1 MKQFDTKHI
10 KNIVLLGSTKS
21 GKTTLAETMMFEGGV
36 INRRGTV
43 EEGNTHSDYT
53 DIEQNKGYS
62 VYSSL
67 LHTVWRDHK
76 INIIDTPGNDNF
88 LGEILIGIRAADTC
102 VVTLNAQHGVEIG
115 TEIIWRYVKQAAKP
129 VILVANQVDHEKSDF
144 DSTLEQAKERFGS
157 AVVPMQFPYNQG
169 EGFNCIVDLLKMTM
183 YKFGPDGGK
192 PEKVA
197 IPDDVKDKAD
207 EWHNALVEAAAEND
221 EGLMELYFDK
231 GELDEDEM
239 RQGLRAGMLAGD
251 VMPMFVIS
259 AKHNMGSGRMMGFI
273 DNVCPS
279 ADDNPPAEQL
289 EGDPV
294 PQVESGSA
302 SLFVWKKS
310 VEQHL
315 GEVNYFKVMSGS
327 ISTGD
332 DLVNSRSSSSE
343 RFGSLFVADGKKK
356 HAVDRLSAGDL
367 GVAVKLK
374 DSKANDTF
382 HAKGSKVT
390 YPPIDF
396 PQFRIRAA
404 VKASSKND
412 EEKLGEALHALAQ
425 TDPTLEVGY
434 RGDLKQTIIS
444 GQGEMQ
450 LGIVKSILKDRFKME
465 VEYLKPR
472 IAYRETIQGTSTA
485 VYRHKKQ
492 SGGSGQFAEVH
503 IRIDPYREGAE
514 GPSEYKVRKQEFV
527 DLSTGGK
534 LEFLN
539 CIVGG
544 AIDTRFIPSVLK
556 GIMEQMSEGPV
567 TGSPVR
573 DVRIC
578 LYDGKMHPVDSNEM
592 AFKIA
597 SAQAFKDAFNS
608 AKPKLLEPLMDIEIL
623 TPDEMMG
630 DVMTDL
636 QNRRGI
642 ILGMDAE
649 GNFQKIKARVP
660 LAELYK
666 YSTTLRSITQGRAI
680 HTREFA
686 EYALVSD
693 NIKEKIVKEL
703 AEAEV
708 G

>member
-53 DIEQNKGYS
+53 PIEQEKGYS
-62 VYSSL
+62 VYASL

-88 LGEILIGIRAADTC
+88 IGEILTGLRAADTC

-115 TEIIWRYVKQAAKP
+115 TEIIWRYIKQSNKP
-129 VILVANQVDHEKSDF
+129 VILVANQVDHEKSNF
-144 DSTLEQAKERFGS
+144 DRTLEQAKDRFGN

-169 EGFNCIVDLLKMTM
+169 EGFNAIIDLLKMTM
-183 YKFGPDGGK
+183 YKFPADGGK
-192 PEKVA
+192 PEKLP
-197 IPDDVKDKAD
+197 IPEDVKDKAD

-221 EGLMELYFDK
+221 EDLMELYFDK

-239 RQGLRAGMLAGD
+239 RKGIRAGMLNGD
-251 VMPMFVIS
+251 LMPLFVVS

-279 ADDNPPAEQL
+279 ADENPPAEQVD
-289 EGDPV
+289 GDAIE
-294 PQVESGSA
+294 QVESGRA
-302 SLFVWKKS
+302 SLFIWKRT

-315 GEVNYFKVMSGS
+315 GDVNYFKVMSGALNA
-327 ISTGD
+327 GD
-332 DLVNSRSSSSE
+332 DLINARTDSND
-343 RFGSLFVADGKKK
+343 RFGSIFVADGKKK
-356 HAVDRLSAGDL
+356 NPVDKLVAGDL

-374 DSKANDTF
+374 DSKTNDTYY
-382 HAKGSKVT
+382 AKGEKIEF
-390 YPPIDF
+390 PPIDY
-396 PQFRIRAA
+396 PQFRIRTA
-404 VKASSKND
+404 VKARSQND
-412 EEKLGEALHALAQ
+412 DEKLGEALHAIAQ

-450 LGIVKSILKDRFKME
+450 LGIVQALLKDKYKLE
-465 VEYLKPR
+465 VDYIKPR
-472 IAYRETIQGTSTA
+472 IAYRETIQGHA
-485 VYRHKKQ
+485 LANYRHKKQ
-492 SGGSGQFAEVH
+492 SGGAGQFAEVYL
-503 IRIDPYREGAE
+503 RIDPYVPDAE
-514 GPSEYKVRKQEFV
+514 APSEYKVRDQQLIE
-527 DLSTGGK
+527 LPSGGH

-544 AIDTRFIPSVLK
+544 TIDARFVPSVLK
-556 GIMEQMSEGPV
+556 GVLETMAEGPL

-573 DVRIC
+573 DIRVC
-578 LYDGKMHPVDSNEM
+578 LYDGKMHAVDSNEM

-597 SAQAFKDAFNS
+597 SAIAFKDAFAQ
-608 AKPKLLEPLMDIEIL
+608 AKPKLLEPIMSVEIL
-623 TPDEMMG
+623 TPNDMMG
-630 DVMTDL
+630 DVMTDM

-642 ILGMDAE
+642 IMGMEPE
-649 GNFQKIKARVP
+649 GNFQKIKAKVP

-666 YSTTLRSITQGRAI
+666 YSTSLRSMTQGRAI
-680 HTREFA
+680 HTREFDS
-686 EYALVSD
+686 YQLVSD
-693 NIKEKIVKEL
+693 NIREAIMKEL
-703 AEAEV
+703 QESE